1 LRWGDHA
8 IYDDPDGDDGQ
19 VISNLHNL
27 FYEKRQYTYIQ
38 STMSVVSKT
47 ITLRV
52 PSNIIY
58 LALKDTRLEK
68 LFPEFFIGI
77 SRKLVIDKENK
88 QITFRTSTQDSQI
101 EIIENFRIKI
111 SGNNNTQ
118 VDYITETNVE
128 EGNLVVESIVLTHI
142 ANILYAL
149 LMLEVGYINGVMEKA
164 L

>member
-1 LRWGDHA
+1 MA
-8 IYDDPDGDDGQ
+8 
-19 VISNLHNL
+19 VI
-27 FYEKRQYTYIQ
+27 
-38 STMSVVSKT
+38 SKT

-52 PSNIIY
+52 PSKIIY

-77 SRKLVIDKENK
+77 TRKLVIDKTNK
-88 QITFRTSTQDSQI
+88 QITFRTNTQDSQI
-101 EIIENFRIKI
+101 EIIENFRLKI
-111 SGNNNTQ
+111 SGIDNTQ
-118 VDYITETNVE
+118 VEYITETNVQ
-128 EGNLVVESIVLTHI
+128 EGNLVVESIVQTHV

>member
-1 LRWGDHA
+1 MRWGDHA
-8 IYDDPDGDDGQ
+8 IYDDPDGDDSQ

-58 LALKDTRLEK
+58 LALKDSRLEK

-77 SRKLVIDKENK
+77 TRKLVIDKANK
-88 QITFRTSTQDSQI
+88 QITFRTSTQDNQI

-118 VDYITETNVE
+118 VDYITETNV

-149 LMLEVGYINGVMEKA
+149 LMLEVGYINGVMEKS

>member
-1 LRWGDHA
+1 M
-8 IYDDPDGDDGQ
+8 
-19 VISNLHNL
+19 ISNLHNL
-27 FYEKRQYTYIQ
+27 FYEKEIVYIQ

-77 SRKLVIDKENK
+77 TRKLVIDKANK

-149 LMLEVGYINGVMEKA
+149 LMLEVGYINGVMEKS